1 MQADPRITIGNRLF
15 AHPCIP
21 ETMAKTPKSIQKL
34 TEEVEADLAAFRA
47 GRPSDG
53 RAGMELMRRAFE
65 QNEPRA
71 WNAVYRIYLPQLTSW
86 VRRHHAFAGLDEED
100 TDLASQALERARR
113 AFTPARFADLTDL
126 RQVFTTLKMA
136 VNSVVVD
143 HVRARRRH
151 LDLLAADP
159 DPDADWEALV
169 DRAGCRAQ
177 SVEELSTARRLWEY
191 VAAQLHDAAERV
203 VVEQT
208 FMLGLPPRE
217 IARLNPDLFADAA
230 EVHSVKE
237 KVLKRLR
244 RAVSGD
250 KPKRAGSRPSTP
262 HP

>member
-1 MQADPRITIGNRLF
+1 MQANPRITAGNLLF
-15 AHPCIP
+15 VPPCIP
-21 ETMAKTPKSIQKL
+21 EAMATTPTSIQKL
-34 TEEVEADLAAFRA
+34 IEEVEADLAAFRA

-71 WNAVYRIYLPQLTSW
+71 WNAVHRIYLPQLTSW

-100 TDLASQALERARR
+100 SDLASQALERAWR
-113 AFTPARFADLTDL
+113 AFKPERFAGLTDL

-143 HVRARRRH
+143 HVRARRRR

-159 DPDADWEALV
+159 DPDADWETLV
-169 DRAGCRAQ
+169 DRSGCRTE
-177 SVEELSTARRLWEY
+177 SLDELTEAHRIWEY
-191 VAAQLHDAAERV
+191 VAAQLHGVAERV

-217 IARLNPDLFADAA
+217 IARLNPDLFTDAA
-230 EVHSVKE
+230 AVHSVKE

-244 RAVSGD
+244 RAMSDD
-250 KPKRAGSRPSTP
+250 KPKRAGSRPSTQ